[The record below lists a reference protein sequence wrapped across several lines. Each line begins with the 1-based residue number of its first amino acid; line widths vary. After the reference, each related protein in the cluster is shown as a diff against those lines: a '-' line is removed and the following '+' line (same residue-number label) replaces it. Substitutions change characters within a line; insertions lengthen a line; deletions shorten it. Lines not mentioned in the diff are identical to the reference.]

1 MVKFRTEII
10 GRKVPKD
17 PRIEELKYWCSEFH
31 RLNLAPLYKGG
42 SLGNLSFRLKKC
54 EDSFIITASRIG
66 LKDKLSEDC
75 FVTVHSCDLEKGIVF
90 AHGTREPSSESRLH
104 FAIYNQREDVNAVF
118 HGHSREILSCADKLK
133 VPETK
138 QKAPY
143 GSMKL
148 VQSALELL
156 GYKFFLVLKGHGF
169 ISLGKT
175 MKEAGEL
182 TLQMYKRCLL

>member
-10 GRKVPKD
+10 GREVPKD

-42 SLGNLSFRLKKC
+42 SLGNLSFRLKKY

-90 AHGTREPSSESRLH
+90 ARGTREPSSESRLH

-148 VQSALELL
+148 VQSALEIL